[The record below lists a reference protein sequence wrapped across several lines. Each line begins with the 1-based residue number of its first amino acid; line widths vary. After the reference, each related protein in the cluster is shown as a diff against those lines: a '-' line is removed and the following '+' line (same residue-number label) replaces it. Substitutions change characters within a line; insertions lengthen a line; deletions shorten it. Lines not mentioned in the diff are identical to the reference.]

1 MFEYEN
7 SIIFE
12 IHLEIYGVHLAKYL
26 AYTEDTATFL
36 IFYNTFIIIYLSI
49 GGPERGYEEYIL
61 MTLFFTLAW
70 AIFNAICFTS
80 YISCCPYNSYNKKS
94 SYRI

>member
-1 MFEYEN
+1 MFKYEN

-12 IHLEIYGVHLAKYL
+12 IHLEIYGVHLAKCL

-36 IFYNTFIIIYLSI
+36 IFYNTFIITYLSI
-49 GGPERGYEEYIL
+49 SGPGRGYEEYIL

-70 AIFNAICFTS
+70 AIFKGLT
-80 YISCCPYNSYNKKS
+80 
-94 SYRI
+94 